1 MRVCSFLDEN
11 FILCVVLNSSTES
24 DSPEKIL
31 MQMPIF
37 ATVKDCA
44 RTIWE
49 RERAREGVTVEFHQ
63 YEIGHIY
70 RDPCIANSDEATVR
84 RKCSW
89 RFALRFVHENRKEA
103 HSISMHMLS
112 CWANGTPLPV
122 CQLFGWK
129 SCLIMLWGQ
138 FRISSTL
145 VPIQSLEWNVCLVP
159 FLGRR
164 NS

>member
-1 MRVCSFLDEN
+1 MLFFRRKFHIMRCTEFFNWTRFAGEDSNANANIRYCEG
-11 FILCVVLNSSTES
+11 LCTYNL
-24 DSPEKIL
+24 
-31 MQMPIF
+31 
-37 ATVKDCA
+37 
-44 RTIWE
+44 

-89 RFALRFVHENRKEA
+89 RFALRFVQENRKEA

-112 CWANGTPLPV
+112 CWANGTPLSV

-145 VPIQSLEWNVCLVP
+145 VPFQSL
-159 FLGRR
+159 
-164 NS
+164 